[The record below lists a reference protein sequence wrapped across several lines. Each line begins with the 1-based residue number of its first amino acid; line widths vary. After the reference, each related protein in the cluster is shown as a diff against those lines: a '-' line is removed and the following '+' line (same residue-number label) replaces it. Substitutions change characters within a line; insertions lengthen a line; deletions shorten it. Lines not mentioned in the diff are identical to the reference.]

1 VRIVAHVDMD
11 AFFASVEEKL
21 NPRLAGKPIVVGGSR
36 DSRGV
41 VSAANYAARPYGIHA
56 GMPIAEAARLCPD
69 AAFIEGDPRKYVHIS
84 LQILDTLK
92 DFTPIIE
99 PFSIDEAFLDLTEA
113 VRQRPRAGAAPPND
127 PETALNAAIPLAQA
141 VQRAVHRRVGLTAS
155 IGIAPNKYVAK
166 MGSGLRKPN
175 GLTVLSVS
183 RFREIFETRP
193 VSDLWGI
200 GEKTAISLASLGI
213 RTAGQLARFPREFL
227 TYHFGLNGDHMQDA
241 ARGEDESPVIPYFE
255 GVPVK
260 SMGHEYTLPEDVAD
274 RERIGAHLLRLSD
287 QVGRR
292 LRADGYLGRVIA
304 VKFRNARFK
313 TTIRQRALAEVTDD
327 ENVIHRTACG
337 LLDEN
342 WDGKPLR
349 LVGVSVSDLVSAHGF
364 HQHDLFATDQRRRR
378 MTEAADS
385 LRDKF
390 GDAVLVRAGT
400 LDQGDTH
407 RLSREGAS
415 RSLVRVLSEER
426 R

>member
-1 VRIVAHVDMD
+1 MRIVAHVDMD

-21 NPRLAGKPIVVGGSR
+21 NPRLAGKPLVVGGSK

-56 GMPIAEAARLCPD
+56 GMPIAEAVRLCPD

-92 DFTPIIE
+92 DFTPMVE

-113 VRQRPRAGAAPPND
+113 VRPRAPGLDAARD
-127 PETALNAAIPLAQA
+127 DDSVLNASIPLARA
-141 VQRAVHRRVGLTAS
+141 IQRAVLRRVGLTSS

-175 GLTVLSVS
+175 GLTVLSVR
-183 RFREIFETRP
+183 RFRETFEARP

-213 RTAGQLARFPREFL
+213 RTAGHLARFPRELL

-313 TTIRQRALAEVTDD
+313 TTIRQRALSDVTDD
-327 ENVIHRTACG
+327 ESVIYGTACG

-342 WDGKPLR
+342 WDRRPLR
-349 LVGVSVSDLVSAHGF
+349 LVGVSVSDLVSAHGY
-364 HQHDLFATDQRRRR
+364 HQHDLFVIDRRRR
-378 MTEAADS
+378 SMTEAADS
-385 LRDKF
+385 LRDRF
-390 GDAVLVRAGT
+390 GDAALIRAGA
-400 LDQGDTH
+400 LEHGDAQ

-415 RSLVRVLSEER
+415 RSLVRVLANER

>member
-1 VRIVAHVDMD
+1 MRIVAHVDMD

-21 NPRLAGKPIVVGGSR
+21 NPRLAGKPLIVGGSK

-56 GMPIAEAARLCPD
+56 GMPIAEAARLCPE
-69 AAFIEGDPRKYVHIS
+69 AAFVEGDPRKYVHIS

-92 DFTPIIE
+92 DFTPLVE

-113 VRQRPRAGAAPPND
+113 VRHRPRGEDSD
-127 PETALNAAIPLAQA
+127 PEITLNAAIPLSQA
-141 VQRAVHRRVGLTAS
+141 IQRAVHRRVGLTSS

-175 GLTVLSVS
+175 GLTVLSVR
-183 RFREIFETRP
+183 RFREIFESRQ

-227 TYHFGLNGDHMQDA
+227 TYHFGLNGDHIQDA
-241 ARGEDESPVIPYFE
+241 ARGEDDSPVVPYFE

-260 SMGHEYTLPEDVAD
+260 SMGHEYTLPEDVSD

-292 LRADGYLGRVIA
+292 LRVDGYLGRVVA
-304 VKFRNARFK
+304 VKYRTARFK

-327 ENVIHRTACG
+327 ENIIYRMACG

-349 LVGVSVSDLVSAHGF
+349 LVGVSVSDLVSAQGF
-364 HQHDLFATDQRRRR
+364 HQHDLFAADQRRRR
-378 MTEAADS
+378 MTEAVDS

-390 GDAVLVRAGT
+390 GDASLIRAGT

-415 RSLVRVLSEER
+415 RSLVRVLAEER

>member
-1 VRIVAHVDMD
+1 MAHVDMD

-21 NPRLAGKPIVVGGSR
+21 NPRLAGKPLVVGGSK

-56 GMPIAEAARLCPD
+56 GMPIAEAVRLCPD

-92 DFTPIIE
+92 DFTPMVE

-113 VRQRPRAGAAPPND
+113 VRPRVPGVDAARD
-127 PETALNAAIPLAQA
+127 DDTVLNAAIPLAQA
-141 VQRAVHRRVGLTAS
+141 IQRAVLRRVGLTSS

-175 GLTVLSVS
+175 GLTVLSVR
-183 RFREIFETRP
+183 RFRETFETRP

-213 RTAGQLARFPREFL
+213 RTAGHLARFPRELL

-313 TTIRQRALAEVTDD
+313 TTIRQRALTDVTDD
-327 ENVIHRTACG
+327 ENVIYGTACG

-342 WDGKPLR
+342 WDRKPLR
-349 LVGVSVSDLVSAHGF
+349 LVGVSVSDLISAHGY
-364 HQHDLFATDQRRRR
+364 HQHDLFVIDQRRRN

-385 LRDKF
+385 LRDRF
-390 GDAVLVRAGT
+390 GDAVLIRAGT
-400 LDQGDTH
+400 LDHGDAQ

-415 RSLVRVLSEER
+415 RSLVRVLANER

>member
-1 VRIVAHVDMD
+1 MRIVAHVDMD
-11 AFFASVEEKL
+11 AYFASVEEKL
-21 NPRLAGKPIVVGGSR
+21 NPRLAGKPLVVGGSR

-56 GMPIAEAARLCPD
+56 GMPIAEAARLCPE
-69 AAFIEGDPRKYVHIS
+69 AAFVEGDPRKYVHIS
-84 LQILDTLK
+84 LEILDTLK
-92 DFTPIIE
+92 DFTPIVE
-99 PFSIDEAFLDLTEA
+99 PFSIDEAFLDLTA
-113 VRQRPRAGAAPPND
+113 VEQLRPRNGDGD
-127 PETALNAAIPLAQA
+127 PEMILNAAIPLAQA
-141 VQRAVHRRVGLTAS
+141 IQRAVHRRVGLTAS

-175 GLTVLSVS
+175 GLTVLTVR
-183 RFREIFETRP
+183 RFREIFETKP
-193 VSDLWGI
+193 VQELWGI

-241 ARGEDESPVIPYFE
+241 ARGEDDSEVVPYYD

-260 SMGHEYTLPEDVAD
+260 SMGHEYTMPEDVSD

-292 LRADGYLGRVIA
+292 LRVDGYLGRVIA
-304 VKFRNARFK
+304 LKYRSSKFK

-327 ENVIHRTACG
+327 ENVIHQTACI

-342 WDGKPLR
+342 WDRRPLR
-349 LVGVSVSDLVSAHGF
+349 LVGVSVSDLVSAQGF
-364 HQHDLFATDQRRRR
+364 HQHDLFASDQHRRK
-378 MTEAADS
+378 MTEAVDS
-385 LRDKF
+385 LRNRF
-390 GDAVLVRAGT
+390 GDRALIRAGA
-400 LDQGDTH
+400 LDQGDAQ

-415 RSLVRVLSEER
+415 RSLVRVLADER

>member
-1 VRIVAHVDMD
+1 MRIVAHLDMD

-21 NPRLAGKPIVVGGSR
+21 NPRYSGKPLIVGGSK

-41 VSAANYAARPYGIHA
+41 VSAANYPARRFGIHA

-69 AAFIEGDPRKYVHIS
+69 AAFVEGDPKKYVHIS

-92 DFTPIIE
+92 DFTPIVE
-99 PFSIDEAFLDLTEA
+99 PFSIDEAFLDLTAA
-113 VRQRPRAGAAPPND
+113 VKLKPGHTDD
-127 PETALNAAIPLAQA
+127 PEATLNAAIPLAQ
-141 VQRAVHRRVGLTAS
+141 VIQRAVHRRVGLTAS

-166 MGSGLRKPN
+166 MGSGLQKPN
-175 GLTVLSVS
+175 GLTVLSVA
-183 RFREIFETRP
+183 RFRELFEARP

-200 GEKTAISLASLGI
+200 GEKTAASLAALGI

-227 TYHFGLNGDHMQDA
+227 TYHFGLNGDHMQHA
-241 ARGEDESPVIPYFE
+241 SRGEDDSEVVPYYE

-260 SMGHEYTLPEDVAD
+260 SMGHEYTLPEDLSD
-274 RERIGAHLLRLSD
+274 RERILAHLLRLCD

-292 LRADGYLGRVIA
+292 LRVDGYLGRVIA
-304 VKFRNARFK
+304 VKFRDKRFK

-327 ENVIHRTACG
+327 ENAIYRTTCL

-342 WDGKPLR
+342 WDGRPLR
-349 LVGVSVSDLVSAHGF
+349 LIGVSVSDLVAAEGF
-364 HQHDLFATDQRRRR
+364 HQQDLFATDERRRK

-385 LRDKF
+385 LRDRF
-390 GDAVLVRAGT
+390 GDAVIVRAGA
-400 LDQGDTH
+400 LDQGDAQ

-415 RSLVRVLSEER
+415 RSLVQVLAQER

>member
-1 VRIVAHVDMD
+1 MRIVAHVDMD

-21 NPRLAGKPIVVGGSR
+21 NPRLAGKPLVVGGSK

-56 GMPIAEAARLCPD
+56 GMPIAEAVRLCPD

-92 DFTPIIE
+92 DFTPMVE

-113 VRQRPRAGAAPPND
+113 VRPRVPGVDAARD
-127 PETALNAAIPLAQA
+127 DDTVLNAAIPLAQA
-141 VQRAVHRRVGLTAS
+141 IQRAVLRRVGLTSS
-155 IGIAPNKYVAK
+155 IGIAPNKFVAK

-175 GLTVLSVS
+175 GLTVLSVR
-183 RFREIFETRP
+183 RFRETFETRP

-213 RTAGQLARFPREFL
+213 RTAGHLARFPRELL

-260 SMGHEYTLPEDVAD
+260 SMGHEFTLPEDLAD

-313 TTIRQRALAEVTDD
+313 TTIRQRALADVTDD
-327 ENVIHRTACG
+327 ENVIYGTACG

-342 WDGKPLR
+342 WDRKPLR
-349 LVGVSVSDLVSAHGF
+349 LVGVSVSDLVSAHGY
-364 HQHDLFATDQRRRR
+364 HQHDLFVIDRRRR
-378 MTEAADS
+378 SMTEAADS
-385 LRDKF
+385 LRDRF
-390 GDAVLVRAGT
+390 GDAVLIRAGT
-400 LDQGDTH
+400 LDHGDAQ

-415 RSLVRVLSEER
+415 RSLVRVLANER

>member
-21 NPRLAGKPIVVGGSR
+21 NPRLAGKPLVVGGSR

-41 VSAANYAARPYGIHA
+41 VSAANYTARPYGIHA
-56 GMPIAEAARLCPD
+56 GMPIAEAVRLCPE
-69 AAFIEGDPRKYVHIS
+69 AAFIEGDPKKYVHIS

-92 DFTPIIE
+92 DFTPIVE
-99 PFSIDEAFLDLTEA
+99 PFSIDEAFLDLTA
-113 VRQRPRAGAAPPND
+113 VEQLRPRTDDGD
-127 PETALNAAIPLAQA
+127 PESCLNAAIPLAQA
-141 VQRAVHRRVGLTAS
+141 IQRAVHRRVGLTAS

-175 GLTVLSVS
+175 GLTVLSIR
-183 RFREIFETRP
+183 RFREIFESKP
-193 VSDLWGI
+193 VNELWGI
-200 GEKTAISLASLGI
+200 GEKTAASLATLGI

-227 TYHFGLNGDHMQDA
+227 TYHFGLSGDHMQDA
-241 ARGEDESPVIPYFE
+241 ARGDDESPVVPYFD

-274 RERIGAHLLRLSD
+274 RERIRAHLLRLSD

-292 LRADGYLGRVIA
+292 LRVDGYLGRVIA

-327 ENVIHRTACG
+327 ENVIYGTACI
-337 LLDEN
+337 LLDDN

-349 LVGVSVSDLVSAHGF
+349 LVGVSVSDLVSAQGF
-364 HQHDLFATDQRRRR
+364 HQHDLFSNDERRRR

-385 LRDKF
+385 LRNRF
-390 GDAVLVRAGT
+390 GDAVLVRAGA
-400 LDQGDTH
+400 LDHGESQ

-415 RSLVRVLSEER
+415 RSLVRVLADER

>member
-1 VRIVAHVDMD
+1 MRIIAHVDMD

-21 NPRLAGKPIVVGGSR
+21 NPRFTGKPLIVGGSK

-41 VSAANYAARPYGIHA
+41 VSAANYSARPYGIHA

-69 AAFIEGDPRKYVHIS
+69 AIFVEGDPRKYVHVS

-92 DFTPIIE
+92 DFTPIVE

-113 VRQRPRAGAAPPND
+113 VRRGPSGAAESD
-127 PETALNAAIPLAQA
+127 SDTALKAAIPLAQA
-141 VQRAVHRRVGLTAS
+141 IQRAVHRRVGLTAS

-166 MGSGLRKPN
+166 MGSGLQKPN
-175 GLTVLSVS
+175 GLTVLSVR
-183 RFREIFETRP
+183 RFRELFEARG
-193 VSDLWGI
+193 VSELWGI
-200 GEKTAISLASLGI
+200 GEKTAVGLATLGI

-227 TYHFGLNGDHMQDA
+227 TYHFGLNGDHMQNA
-241 ARGEDESPVIPYFE
+241 ARGEDDSPVIPYFE

-260 SMGHEYTLPEDVAD
+260 SMGHEYTLPEDLSD

-292 LRADGYLGRVIA
+292 LRTDGYLGRVIA

-313 TTIRQRALAEVTDD
+313 TTIRQRALADVTDD
-327 ENVIHRTACG
+327 ENTIHRTASG

-364 HQHDLFATDQRRRR
+364 HQHDLFTADQRRRK
-378 MTEAADS
+378 MTEAVDS

-390 GDAVLVRAGT
+390 GDTALVRAGSF
-400 LDQGDTH
+400 DPGAGQ

-415 RSLVRVLSEER
+415 RSLVRVLAEER

>member
-1 VRIVAHVDMD
+1 MRIVAHVDMD

-21 NPRLAGKPIVVGGSR
+21 NPKLAGKPLVVGGAR

-69 AAFIEGDPRKYVHIS
+69 AAFIEGDPKKYVHVS

-92 DFTPIIE
+92 DFTPIVE
-99 PFSIDEAFLDLTEA
+99 PFSIDEAFLDLTA
-113 VRQRPRAGAAPPND
+113 VARLRPPRDGSD
-127 PETALNAAIPLAQA
+127 PEMLLNAVIPLAQA
-141 VQRAVHRRVGLTAS
+141 IQRAVHRRVGLTSS

-175 GLTVLSVS
+175 GLSVLSIQ
-183 RFREIFETRP
+183 RFRAIFENRP
-193 VSDLWGI
+193 VQELWGI
-200 GEKTAISLASLGI
+200 GEKTAASLGALGI

-241 ARGEDESPVIPYFE
+241 ARGEDQSEVVPYFE

-292 LRADGYLGRVIA
+292 LRSDGYLGRVVA
-304 VKFRNARFK
+304 VKFRSARFK
-313 TTIRQRALAEVTDD
+313 TTIRQRAMPEVTDD
-327 ENVIHRTACG
+327 ENVIYRTACG

-342 WDGKPLR
+342 WDGTPLR
-349 LVGVSVSDLVSAHGF
+349 LVGVSVSDLVSAQGF
-364 HQHDLFATDQRRRR
+364 HQHDLFSSDEHRRK
-378 MTEAADS
+378 MTEAADA

-390 GDAVLVRAGT
+390 GDRALIRAGT
-400 LDQGDTH
+400 LEQGDPQ

-415 RSLVRVLSEER
+415 RSLVRVLADER

>member
-1 VRIVAHVDMD
+1 MD

-21 NPRLAGKPIVVGGSR
+21 NPRLAGKPLVVGGSR

-99 PFSIDEAFLDLTEA
+99 PFSIDEAFLDLTEP
-113 VRQRPRAGAAPPND
+113 VRHGRRGIQESD
-127 PETALNAAIPLAQA
+127 PETTLNGAIPLAQA
-141 VQRAVHRRVGLTAS
+141 IQRAVQRQVGLTAS

-166 MGSGLRKPN
+166 MGSGLQKPN
-175 GLTVLSVS
+175 GLTVLSVR
-183 RFREIFETRP
+183 RFREIFETRG
-193 VSDLWGI
+193 VSELWGI

-241 ARGEDESPVIPYFE
+241 ARGEDESPVVPYFE

-260 SMGHEYTLPEDVAD
+260 SMGHEYTLPEDLSD
-274 RERIGAHLLRLSD
+274 REAIGSHLLRLSD

-292 LRADGYLGRVIA
+292 LRVDGYLGRVIA
-304 VKFRNARFK
+304 VKFRDARFK
-313 TTIRQRALAEVTDD
+313 TTIRQRALPEVTDD
-327 ENVIHRTACG
+327 ENVIYGTASV

-342 WDGKPLR
+342 WNGKPLR
-349 LVGVSVSDLVSAHGF
+349 LVGVSVSDLVSAQGF
-364 HQHDLFATDQRRRR
+364 HQHDLFATDQRRRK
-378 MTEAADS
+378 MTEAADA

-390 GDAVLVRAGT
+390 GDAVLIRAGT
-400 LDQGDTH
+400 LHQGDTH

-415 RSLVRVLSEER
+415 RSLVRVLADER

>member
-1 VRIVAHVDMD
+1 MRIVAHLDMD

-21 NPRLAGKPIVVGGSR
+21 NPRLAGKPLLVGGSK

-41 VSAANYAARPYGIHA
+41 VSAANYAARAFGIHA
-56 GMPIAEAARLCPD
+56 GMPISEAARLCPD
-69 AAFIEGDPRKYVHIS
+69 AAFIEGDPKKYVHIS

-99 PFSIDEAFLDLTEA
+99 PFSIDEAFLDLTAAERLRPPDTGTDTEA
-113 VRQRPRAGAAPPND
+113 V
-127 PETALNAAIPLAQA
+127 LNAAIPLALA
-141 VQRAVHRRVGLTAS
+141 IQRAVHRRVGLTAS

-175 GLTVLSVS
+175 GISVLSVE
-183 RFREIFETRP
+183 RFRELFEERQ

-200 GEKTAISLASLGI
+200 GEKTAASLGALGI

-241 ARGEDESPVIPYFE
+241 ARGADESPVIPYFD

-260 SMGHEYTLPEDVAD
+260 SMGHEYTLPENLAD
-274 RERIGAHLLRLSD
+274 RERLGAHLLRLSD

-292 LRADGYLGRVIA
+292 MRVDGYLGRVIA
-304 VKFRNARFK
+304 VKFRDARFK
-313 TTIRQRALAEVTDD
+313 TTIRQRALALVTDD
-327 ENVIHRTACG
+327 ENIIYRTACG

-342 WDGKPLR
+342 WNGRPLR
-349 LVGVSVSDLVSAHGF
+349 LVGVSVSDLVAAQGF
-364 HQHDLFATDQRRRR
+364 HQHDLFATDEHKRK

-385 LRDKF
+385 LRDRF
-390 GDAVLVRAGT
+390 GDMALVRAGA
-400 LDQGDTH
+400 LNQGNSQ
-407 RLSREGAS
+407 RLSREGAT
-415 RSLVRVLSEER
+415 RSLVQVLADER

>member
-1 VRIVAHVDMD
+1 MRIVAHLDMD

-21 NPRLAGKPIVVGGSR
+21 NPRLAGKPLIVGGSR

-69 AAFIEGDPRKYVHIS
+69 AAFIEGDPRKYVHVS

-92 DFTPIIE
+92 DFTPFVE
-99 PFSIDEAFLDLTEA
+99 PFSIDEAFLDLSEP
-113 VRQRPRAGAAPPND
+113 VRNGARGIGESD
-127 PETALNAAIPLAQA
+127 PESTLNAAIPLARA
-141 VQRAVHRRVGLTAS
+141 IQRAVFRRVGLTAS

-166 MGSGLRKPN
+166 MGSGLQKPN
-175 GLTVLSVS
+175 GLTVLSVR
-183 RFREIFETRP
+183 RFRQIFDSRP

-200 GEKTAISLASLGI
+200 GEKTAISLAALGV
-213 RTAGQLARFPREFL
+213 RTGGQLARFPREFL
-227 TYHFGLNGDHMQDA
+227 TYHFGLNGDHMQNA

-255 GVPVK
+255 GIPVK
-260 SMGHEYTLPEDVAD
+260 SMGHEYTLPEDLSD
-274 RERIGAHLLRLSD
+274 RDLIGAHLLRLSD

-304 VKFRNARFK
+304 VKFRDSRFR
-313 TTIRQRALAEVTDD
+313 TTIRQRALADVTDD
-327 ENVIHRTACG
+327 ENTIYRTACG

-342 WDGKPLR
+342 WNGKPLR
-349 LVGVSVSDLVSAHGF
+349 LVGVSVSDLVSALGF
-364 HQHDLFATDQRRRR
+364 HQHDLFATDQRKRE
-378 MTEAADS
+378 MTQAADS
-385 LRDKF
+385 LRDRF
-390 GDAVLVRAGT
+390 GDTILIRAGT
-400 LDQGDTH
+400 MHQGDTS

-415 RSLVRVLSEER
+415 RSLVRVLAEER

>member
-21 NPRLAGKPIVVGGSR
+21 NPRLAGKPLIVGGSR

-41 VSAANYAARPYGIHA
+41 VSAANYAARPFGIHA
-56 GMPIAEAARLCPD
+56 GMPIAEAVRLCPE
-69 AAFIEGDPRKYVHIS
+69 AAFLEGDPKKYVHIS
-84 LQILDTLK
+84 LEILDTLK
-92 DFTPIIE
+92 DFTPVVE
-99 PFSIDEAFLDLTEA
+99 PFSIDEAFLDLTAA
-113 VRQRPRAGAAPPND
+113 VKLR
-127 PETALNAAIPLAQA
+127 PETDPANPDAVLNAALPLGLAI
-141 VQRAVHRRVGLTAS
+141 QRAVLRRVGLTAS

-166 MGSGLRKPN
+166 MGSGLQKPH
-175 GLTVLSVS
+175 GLTVLSVR
-183 RFREIFETRP
+183 RFRELFDARP

-200 GEKTAISLASLGI
+200 GEKTAASLATLGI

-227 TYHFGLNGDHMQDA
+227 TYHFGLNGDHMQNA
-241 ARGEDESPVIPYFE
+241 ARGEDDSEVIPYFQ

-260 SMGHEYTLPEDVAD
+260 SMGHEYTLPENVAD
-274 RERIGAHLLRLSD
+274 RERIHAHLLRLSD

-292 LRADGYLGRVIA
+292 LRVDGYLGKVVA

-313 TTIRQRALAEVTDD
+313 TTIRQRAMADVTDD
-327 ENVIHRTACG
+327 ENVIYRTACG

-342 WDGKPLR
+342 WSGAPLR
-349 LVGVSVSDLVSAHGF
+349 LVGVSVSELVAAQGF
-364 HQHDLFATDQRRRR
+364 HQHDLFVADEHRRK
-378 MTEAADS
+378 MTAAADS

-390 GDAVLVRAGT
+390 GDAALVRAGA
-400 LDQGDTH
+400 LDREHGT

-415 RSLVRVLSEER
+415 RSLVRVLSDER

>member
-1 VRIVAHVDMD
+1 M
-11 AFFASVEEKL
+11 
-21 NPRLAGKPIVVGGSR
+21 
-36 DSRGV
+36 
-41 VSAANYAARPYGIHA
+41 
-56 GMPIAEAARLCPD
+56 
-69 AAFIEGDPRKYVHIS
+69 
-84 LQILDTLK
+84 
-92 DFTPIIE
+92 
-99 PFSIDEAFLDLTEA
+99 
-113 VRQRPRAGAAPPND
+113 
-127 PETALNAAIPLAQA
+127 LNAAIPLAQA
-141 VQRAVHRRVGLTAS
+141 IQRAIHRRVGLTAS

-175 GLTVLSVS
+175 GLTVLSVR
-183 RFREIFETRP
+183 RFREIFEAKQ
-193 VSDLWGI
+193 VQELWGI
-200 GEKTAISLASLGI
+200 GEKTAASLGALGI

-241 ARGEDESPVIPYFE
+241 ARGEDDSEVIPYFE
-255 GVPVK
+255 GVAVK

-313 TTIRQRALAEVTDD
+313 TTIRQRALADVTDD
-327 ENVIHRTACG
+327 ENVIYRTACG

-349 LVGVSVSDLVSAHGF
+349 LVGVSVSDLVSAQGF
-364 HQHDLFATDQRRRR
+364 HQHDLFSTDEHRRK
-378 MTEAADS
+378 MTEAVDA

-390 GDAVLVRAGT
+390 GDRALIRAGA
-400 LDQGDTH
+400 LDHGDAQ

-415 RSLVRVLSEER
+415 RSLVRVLADER